1 MEHTVLNGFVN
12 LLGYFKTLT
21 YVLSGH
27 SFVFL
32 PQACKCQ
39 RQPCVGEKRRRE
51 EAETM
56 NCIPD
61 GFGMV
66 SFKGLL
72 LFVGFF
78 SFILLKTD
86 LSGSFTLAWNSV
98 AQTGF
103 LISTLVPRPLRPR
116 RLDFPCHQYAQRR
129 PSDML

>member
-51 EAETM
+51 ETETM

-78 SFILLKTD
+78 FSFD
-86 LSGSFTLAWNSV
+86 SFEDRSLWVVHTGLELCGPDWLPNLRLAR
-98 AQTGF
+98 
-103 LISTLVPRPLRPR
+103 LPLRK
-116 RLDFPCHQYAQRR
+116 
-129 PSDML
+129 